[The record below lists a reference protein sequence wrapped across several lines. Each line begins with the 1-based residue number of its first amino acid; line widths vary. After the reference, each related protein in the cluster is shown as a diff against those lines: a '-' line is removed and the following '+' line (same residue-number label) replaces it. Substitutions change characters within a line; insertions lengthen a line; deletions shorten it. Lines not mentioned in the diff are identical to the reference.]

1 MSETDPWGIQ
11 NGYWDVEGQWH
22 ETAPETRQAILAAMA
37 AEDPNAIAQQSD
49 RVRVLYP
56 EDLPGWSEPGQ
67 LTLEDGTVLRIDGPL
82 PPDLPLGY
90 HDFRPEQSEQQ
101 VRLIVTPG
109 QCPTPGPT
117 WGWAVQLYAARSK
130 ESWGIGDFAD
140 LRRLARW
147 SAGLGAGLLVLS
159 PLGADWP
166 IPPQQPSP
174 YYPSSRRF
182 LNPLYLRVEE
192 VPGAGHLGR
201 RLEQLAAAGRALNR
215 QRRIDRDAVLRLK
228 LEALEAIWAGF
239 AGDEQFDQYRR
250 QRQAELEPFA
260 TYCALAKS
268 FGGDWRR
275 WPAEFRDPTAAAT
288 KRFAADHARDLQF
301 YQWLQWLLER
311 QLAAAAHALPLVM
324 DLPVGFN
331 PAGADAWIWQ
341 DVLAKDCAIG
351 APPDAFNRA
360 GQDWAM
366 PPFVPQKLR
375 AACYEPVVQTLRAVL
390 RYARGLR
397 IDHVMGLFRL
407 YWVPEG
413 FGPAR
418 GAYVRYRGDEL
429 MGIVALESHRAGAF
443 VVGEDLGTVEDQT
456 RQRMAECR
464 MLSFRVLWFEPHPPR
479 AYPRLAMAAVTTHDL
494 PTIAGLWS
502 GRDLAVQQAMGQRP
516 AETMVRLREHLGRV
530 VGTPLEGPVASAIQ
544 QTYARLG
551 EAPSLVLL
559 ATLEDALAVEERP
572 NMPGTTSQWPN
583 WSLALPGGL
592 EALEG
597 GELPV
602 RIAEALGRSR
612 TRPAGG

>member
-22 ETAPETRQAILAAMA
+22 ETAPETRQAILAAMG
-37 AEDPNAIAQQSD
+37 AEDPNAIGQQSD

-109 QCPTPGPT
+109 QCPTPEPT

-192 VPGAGHLGR
+192 VPAAGHLGW
-201 RLEQLAAAGRALNR
+201 RLEELATAGRALNR

-375 AACYEPVVQTLRAVL
+375 AACYEPVVQTLRGVL

-418 GAYVRYRGDEL
+418 GAYVRYSGDEL
-429 MGIVALESHRAGAF
+429 LGIVALESHRAGAF

-464 MLSFRVLWFEPHPPR
+464 MLSFRVSWFEPHPPR

-502 GRDLAVQQAMGQRP
+502 GRDLAVQEAMGQRP
-516 AETMVRLREHLGRV
+516 AEMMVRLREHLGRV
-530 VGTPLEGPVASAIQ
+530 AGTPLEEPVASAIQ

-592 EALEG
+592 EALES

-612 TRPAGG
+612 TRPGGG